1 MRWPRFR
8 RRPRRTIPGSGDFT
22 QDIDKFLPGNRITLL
37 HEGGETYR
45 AMWKA
50 MDLARRT
57 IHLETY
63 ILMSDQSGREFGRR
77 LMAKAREGV
86 SVRVIFDSFG
96 SLSADPSYLMQL
108 RNAGVRM
115 LEYHPVAPWRPR
127 WAWGRRDHRKILVV
141 DSRQAFAGGVNISDE
156 HAPIDEGGEGWH
168 DCHVAVEGPAAYEL
182 DRLFRTV
189 WFKESR
195 QWITL
200 ADYPESLCGNSL
212 VWVAANHE
220 FLHRHRIRRAY
231 LNALRAARREVCL
244 TNAYFLPD
252 RGIRRALIAAARRGV
267 EVKVLVQ
274 GLSDAPS
281 VWRAGRHFYDQLL
294 SSGVRLF
301 EWPGPMLHA
310 KTGVA
315 DGLWCTVG
323 SYNMDHRSL
332 RHNLEVNLH
341 ILDHELAAQMRA
353 RFERDLS
360 RAKELKLE
368 EWRRRPWTHKLG
380 ERFWSRFRYFF

>member
-127 WAWGRRDHRKILVV
+127 WAWGMSIVHRLYDLLGDLLCHFLDPLPSGSSVGPGFPFDLYLYRRHPSVICILA
-141 DSRQAFAGGVNISDE
+141 SSPAFVLS
-156 HAPIDEGGEGWH
+156 WH
-168 DCHVAVEGPAAYEL
+168 QFSPFL
-182 DRLFRTV
+182 
-189 WFKESR
+189 
-195 QWITL
+195 TL
-200 ADYPESLCGNSL
+200 AP
-212 VWVAANHE
+212 
-220 FLHRHRIRRAY
+220 
-231 LNALRAARREVCL
+231 
-244 TNAYFLPD
+244 
-252 RGIRRALIAAARRGV
+252 
-267 EVKVLVQ
+267 
-274 GLSDAPS
+274 
-281 VWRAGRHFYDQLL
+281 
-294 SSGVRLF
+294 
-301 EWPGPMLHA
+301 
-310 KTGVA
+310 
-315 DGLWCTVG
+315 
-323 SYNMDHRSL
+323 
-332 RHNLEVNLH
+332 
-341 ILDHELAAQMRA
+341 
-353 RFERDLS
+353 
-360 RAKELKLE
+360 
-368 EWRRRPWTHKLG
+368 
-380 ERFWSRFRYFF
+380 